1 MEIAKL
7 NLAELKRLAKRIE
20 SEIERRASATKKDV
34 LKKMHKIAADAG
46 ISLEDLIGTKK
57 EKAPARKPRAA
68 KGTGRKPAVRRS
80 VGVAKYRNPADAS
93 QTWTGKGRKP
103 LWAQAWIDSGKP
115 LGDLEIK

>member
-7 NLAELKRLAKRIE
+7 SLTELKRLAKRIE
-20 SEIERRASATKKDV
+20 SEIERRASAAKKDV
-34 LKKMHKIAADAG
+34 LKKVHKIAADAG
-46 ISLEDLIGTKK
+46 ISLEDLIGGKK
-57 EKAPARKPRAA
+57 EKAPRKPRAA
-68 KGTGRKPAVRRS
+68 KGAGRKPAARRS

-115 LGDLEIK
+115 LGDLEIR